1 MSAVRQEAS
10 TVDPTRTPVI
20 VAVGE
25 TSGRGEPV
33 GVEPMELITLAATAA
48 VQDSPTSEPW
58 LRRADSIA
66 FCHIASWAYA
76 SPAAALARI
85 FDATPADVFD
95 APIGGQWP
103 ARLLDRAAARIASGE
118 STVAVIAGG
127 EAQASMSALVKA
139 GRDPVDDGGWST
151 APGGPPTFDLDQLGS
166 AAMQEAGLIS
176 PVRIY
181 PLFESRFRFESG
193 VDPVTRQAECSELYA
208 TFSVVSEKNPYSWN
222 GRART
227 AVDIGAPSPKNRIVC
242 EPYPLSM
249 NAMPFVDQAAC
260 IVVTSLAEARERGVP
275 ESDIVYVWGGAGAED
290 TVDIL
295 DRSSFGRSPAM
306 EDAMDRA
313 LHGAEIGVEQLDV
326 LDVYSCFPIVPTLA
340 TRHLGTPKSLIPSV
354 TGGHS
359 SFGGPLSSHSLHSI
373 TASVREIRGGKS
385 RALVHANGGYLT
397 YHHSVLL
404 AGDQHPLGYTG
415 NPEPAVLKSNPPPRA
430 PVEDGDLVVETV
442 SVEHS
447 RQQEPN
453 QAFLVGRG
461 ERGRRVAAQ
470 TAPGDT
476 ASAHALSLYRSEPA
490 REIIGATVSVESNE
504 GNIRVRGR

>member
-1 MSAVRQEAS
+1 M
-10 TVDPTRTPVI
+10 DPTRVPVI
-20 VAVGE
+20 VAIGE
-25 TSGRGEPV
+25 TSGRGEPM
-33 GVEPMELITLAATAA
+33 GVEPIELITRAATSAL
-48 VQDSPTSEPW
+48 QESRTSEPW
-58 LRRADSIA
+58 IRRADSIA

-76 SPAAALARI
+76 SPAGALASR
-85 FDATPADVFD
+85 FGATPADLFD

-151 APGGPPTFDLDQLGS
+151 DPGGPPTFDLDQLGS

-181 PLFESRFRFESG
+181 PLFESRYRFEAG
-193 VDPVTRQAECSELYA
+193 MDPEARQAECSELYA
-208 TFSVVSEKNPYSWN
+208 SFSAVAEKNPYSWN

-227 AVDIGAPSPKNRIVC
+227 AADIGTPSPKNRIVC

-260 IVVTSLAEARERGVP
+260 IVMTSLAEAREHGVP
-275 ESDIVYVWGGAGAED
+275 DSDIVYVWGGAGAED

-295 DRSSFGRSPAM
+295 DRTNFGRSPAM

-313 LHGAEIGVEQLDV
+313 LHGAEIGVEHLDV

-340 TRHLGTPKSLIPSV
+340 THHLGTPKSLIPSV

-373 TASVREIRGGKS
+373 TASVRKIRGGK
-385 RALVHANGGYLT
+385 RCALVHANGGYLT
-397 YHHSVLL
+397 YHHAVLL
-404 AGDQHPLGYTG
+404 AGDQHPLGYIG
-415 NPEPAVLKSNPPPRA
+415 NPEPAVLTSDPPPRA
-430 PVEDGDLVVETV
+430 PVEDGNLVVETV

-453 QAFLVGRG
+453 QAFLVGRD

-470 TAPGDT
+470 TASGDT
-476 ASAHALSLYRSEPA
+476 ASAHALSLYRSESA
-490 REIIGATVSVESNE
+490 RDIIGSTVAVDIIE
-504 GNIRVRGR
+504 GNIRVRSS

>member
-1 MSAVRQEAS
+1 MSSPRHEAS
-10 TVDPTRTPVI
+10 TVDPTRVPVI
-20 VAVGE
+20 VAIGE

-48 VQDSPTSEPW
+48 LRDSQSSEPW
-58 LRRADSIA
+58 IRRADSIA

-76 SPAAALARI
+76 SPAAALARG
-85 FDATPADVFD
+85 FGATPADLFD

-139 GRDPVDDGGWST
+139 GRDPVEDGGWST
-151 APGGPPTFDLDQLGS
+151 DPGGPPTFDLDQLGS
-166 AAMQEAGLIS
+166 AAMQDAGLIS

-193 VDPVTRQAECSELYA
+193 LDPEARQAECSELYA
-208 TFSVVSEKNPYSWN
+208 AFSLVSEKNPYSWN
-222 GRART
+222 GRARR
-227 AVDIGAPSPKNRIVC
+227 AADIGTPSAKNRIVC

-275 ESDIVYVWGGAGAED
+275 ERDIVYVWGGAGAED
-290 TVDIL
+290 SVDIL
-295 DRSSFGRSPAM
+295 DRTGFGRSEAM
-306 EDAMDRA
+306 DNALDRA
-313 LHGAEIGVEQLDV
+313 LQAAEIGVQQLDV

-340 TRHLGTPKSLIPSV
+340 TRHLKTPTSLIPSV

-373 TASVREIRGGKS
+373 TASVREIRAGKTC
-385 RALVHANGGYLT
+385 ALVHANGGYLT

-404 AGDQHPLGYTG
+404 SGDQHPLGYVG
-415 NPEPAVLKSNPPPRA
+415 SPEPVVLASDPPPRA
-430 PVEDGDLVVETV
+430 PIEDGDLTVETV

-453 QAFLVGRG
+453 QAFVVGRDI
-461 ERGRRVAAQ
+461 RGRRVAAQ

-476 ASAHALSLYRSEPA
+476 ASAHALSLYRNSPA
-490 REIIGATVSVESNE
+490 CEIIGTTITVEISE
-504 GNIRVRGR
+504 GNIRVRSR